1 MPECDKSSG
10 DCPMKYRIDKLEE
23 VATRNS
29 EQHRNFYNTF
39 ESLKISDAVTK
50 ENYANIMADLKIMQ
64 NKLEQLVSKPGKRY
78 ETAITATI
86 SAIMAAIIT
95 YVVKGG

>member
-23 VATRNS
+23 VSARNS

-39 ESLKISDAVTK
+39 
-50 ENYANIMADLKIMQ
+50 
-64 NKLEQLVSKPGKRY
+64 
-78 ETAITATI
+78 
-86 SAIMAAIIT
+86 
-95 YVVKGG
+95 